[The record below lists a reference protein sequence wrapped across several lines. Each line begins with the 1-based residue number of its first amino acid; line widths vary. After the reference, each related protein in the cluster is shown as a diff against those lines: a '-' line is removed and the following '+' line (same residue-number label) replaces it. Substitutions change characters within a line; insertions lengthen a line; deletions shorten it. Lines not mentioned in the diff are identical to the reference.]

1 MKVILNGKEL
11 QTQALTLEALVA
23 ELQLPAQGVAVAV
36 NNSIVKRTEWANQP
50 LAEGSRITIIKAA
63 CGG

>member
-11 QTQALTLEALVA
+11 QTQAPTLEALVA

-36 NNSIVKRTEWANQP
+36 NNSIVKRTEWANQS
-50 LAEGSRITIIKAA
+50 LTEGSRITIIKAA

>member
-11 QTQALTLEALVA
+11 QTQAPTLEALVC

-36 NNSIVKRTEWANQP
+36 DNHIVKRTAWADHA
-50 LAEGSRITIIKAA
+50 LIEGSRITIIKAA